1 MNHSEKSPNHKSA
14 SDLENK
20 SSFIVFNIGLRIVL
34 LSMLVLSSALGAG
47 NSKKHQV
54 IISFDDG
61 YYSVYKY
68 AFPVLKRHQVPI
80 TLGLITSYL
89 EKSNTPRPYGNI
101 NMFMNRGEVQEMI
114 DSLDIE
120 IASHS
125 VNHPDLTKLSED
137 KIKYELGK
145 SKQTL
150 DSLFNQETISF
161 VYPYGAVNRKVVELT
176 KAAGYK
182 LGRSIRWG
190 ELNLW
195 VDRYRLPIKEVRNST
210 TIDEIVRHIKNF
222 KATVLLFHRLTP
234 QPSVFTEYSSDKFS
248 ELINRL
254 SVDKNIEFL
263 TLQDLYLK
271 WWQEIMTKYLSE
283 KGWLANQILFDKIDV
298 DQTRTF
304 NSSIIK

>member
-1 MNHSEKSPNHKSA
+1 MRIYLSILFLFIILA
-14 SDLENK
+14 ST
-20 SSFIVFNIGLRIVL
+20 VFGIDNT
-34 LSMLVLSSALGAG
+34 
-47 NSKKHQV
+47 KKKQV

-68 AFPVLKRHQVPI
+68 AFPVLKEHKI
-80 TLGLITSYL
+80 LMTLALITSYL
-89 EKSNTPRPYGNI
+89 EKSNIPRPYGNI

-114 DSLDIE
+114 DALDIE

-125 VNHPDLTKLSED
+125 VNHPDLTKLSEE
-137 KIKYELGK
+137 KIKYELNK

-150 DSLFNQETISF
+150 DSLFNQETVSF

-190 ELNLW
+190 EPNLW
-195 VDRYRLPIKEVRNST
+195 VDRYLLPIKEVRNTT
-210 TIDEIVRHIKNF
+210 TIDEVIRHINNYQ
-222 KATVLLFHRLTP
+222 TTILLFHRLSP
-234 QPSVFTEYSSDKFS
+234 QPVVFTEWSNYKFE

-254 SVDKNIEFL
+254 RADPNLEFL
-263 TLQDLYLK
+263 TLRDLYVK
-271 WWQEIMTKYLSE
+271 WWQEIMIKYVKE
-283 KGWLANQILFDKIDV
+283 KGWLANQILFDKIDI
-298 DQTRTF
+298 DKTRTF